1 MSEPTEKKDGTH
13 SHQSQRL
20 PEQMIGVITTARDDC
35 SASDK
40 DDKCQDDRD
49 DTANHGQ
56 NEEAITDALPRGPSK
71 RAELHRERD
80 VSRCPMNVDTEADD
94 GDEGS
99 WIRRRDCLRD
109 ECFRGSRHVCTRMK
123 GMEIEGTKNNQALPP
138 IQPWTYVAR
147 VFVVADGDSIRVD
160 NNGRGCHD

>member
-1 MSEPTEKKDGTH
+1 
-13 SHQSQRL
+13 
-20 PEQMIGVITTARDDC
+20 MIGVITTARDDG

-40 DDKCQDDRD
+40 DDECQDDRD

-71 RAELHRERD
+71 RAEHHRERD

-109 ECFRGSRHVCTRMK
+109 ECFRGSCMYENERDGNRGDKEQSGFASYSTMDVRR
-123 GMEIEGTKNNQALPP
+123 
-138 IQPWTYVAR
+138 AR
-147 VFVVADGDSIRVD
+147 FCCG
-160 NNGRGCHD
+160 